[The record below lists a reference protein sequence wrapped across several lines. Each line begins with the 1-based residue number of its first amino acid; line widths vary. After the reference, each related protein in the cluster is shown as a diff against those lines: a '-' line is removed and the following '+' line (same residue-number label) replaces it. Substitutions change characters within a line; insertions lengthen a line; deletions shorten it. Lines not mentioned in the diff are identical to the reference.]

1 MPKKKNLSQME
12 KDLAAPTAAKPSTKE
27 PSDMAVLR
35 KLYPLIVQKREG
47 GSGPVDIVNWL
58 NRQGME
64 IRLDTYQ
71 VYMSRLRREHGH
83 SKART
88 KLTVQVFAPVR
99 PLGQTNEA
107 LPTHVV
113 SPVKGIATAL
123 VSESGKQ
130 EGSNAILNLKRTMQA
145 NPDETER
152 EANAAASRLKTKL
165 KQQKE
170 RK

>member
-1 MPKKKNLSQME
+1 MPKKKTLSQME
-12 KDLAAPTAAKPSTKE
+12 KDLAAPTAAKPATKG

-58 NRQGME
+58 NSQGME

-88 KLTVQVFAPVR
+88 KSTVQVVAPVR
-99 PLGQTNEA
+99 PLGQINEA
-107 LPTHVV
+107 IPTHIV
-113 SPVKGIATAL
+113 SPGKGIATAL
-123 VSESGKQ
+123 VSEPGKP
-130 EGSNAILNLKRTMQA
+130 GGGNAILNLKKIMQA
-145 NPDETER
+145 NPDEAER
-152 EANAAASRLKTKL
+152 EAHAAARRLKSKL
-165 KQQKE
+165 NQQKE
-170 RK
+170 QK